1 MFTDPVTDDLPP
13 RPSFPATTARA
24 AAAPAPTG
32 PYGFYPLANDGRSS
46 PFQHIFLEVQA
57 LRRQGIAAP
66 VTTAV
71 GRPRAPVTARDRAAD
86 RLQTV
91 LATAPLD
98 YQDARSVLAKLSRQ
112 IHSAQTPTSDG
123 TEALTDAILRRTR
136 QLSAQRQHLERTDDA
151 QGQRPRLST
160 FDSRGPQDGYHADQ
174 GPAPIAALTVVAG
187 GFPGTA
193 NAVPRQ
199 RQPSRIPEPVQTIP
213 SVRKRPR
220 SPPPSR
226 LAAGESMPTTA
237 PIAAPAPPRPP
248 SPLRP
253 PNKFYNVR
261 LSQNPV
267 FLRRTSMKPPHLAAL
282 PSPATIP
289 APLLPAPAPTM
300 LTPTAQRVRRISRP
314 VRPEPAVTVSV
325 QTEPLPRPVVAD
337 APTLPRTRSFGLT
350 TVEPW
355 PVVSARPPPA
365 PPTPVS
371 TMGMGVQAD
380 PSRFYH
386 DRGIQPSPPWP
397 TLPTA
402 VFADAATQC
411 TTSPPLD
418 MTYSVVQT
426 DPPPRQITRQVHT
439 GDLVAVAEEGIQTS
453 PMGSLPPSPP
463 PPVPVARPQV
473 TSHGTQ
479 TDAPSPMHYPP
490 PPLLPTDW
498 ASAPPARPA
507 PVFPVPIPVPETVP
521 LPASEPPRIDPAR
534 IQAEILKWMEQ
545 QVMLRCLTDDL
556 FEETV
561 AKLVEEIAEAELQR
575 AHQRRPVTRDM
586 QTVASPTA
594 DVSAEAR
601 PSPLPPGL
609 DVGIQTTPP
618 LPPVEVPAPPT
629 PSPPP
634 AARPPLPPTP
644 PTKPDPVV
652 PRLVLIERD
661 VQTSPVPPPT
671 PPQLPTPSRV
681 PTPPPPPPATAM
693 AEVQVSP
700 PPSPSPPPPLAS
712 PPPVHDAQTQVS
724 TPARVEAATQLV
736 PSVMDVSISP
746 ATSLALPDPEPVPPT
761 PTPSPP
767 ESTGMSLPP
776 PSDASMS
783 PPSTPQAFSTDAPPS
798 MTYSMDVSEGEV
810 LTILHSE
817 GEVVSFDLPPPML
830 DHGKEDG
837 EEVVVDDDD
846 DENEFMTPRKRAVL
860 AQKKRVLGR
869 LRLRA
874 LNASLMD
881 GVTPSAST
889 SSSSSSS
896 LFTLPSPPESA
907 AVARQRVVDDADTTV
922 QSMSLS
928 LGEIP
933 EGDEAATTAEPSVD
947 TGTVTSRTATTTS
960 ATTGTSGTASTTRT
974 SSDMSGPHSDSSTT
988 SSTSRSSSPTTSTAA
1003 TVPIPPP
1010 GHMPPSLRR
1019 PVVGLAPA
1027 RLTAPA
1033 ATHASH
1039 VSHVAGATFE
1049 EFSDTIDQ
1057 LSGIAAGTILE
1068 DNEEEGQVG
1077 LMNGL
1082 GLPSPAIG

>member
-1 MFTDPVTDDLPP
+1 MFADPVADDLAP
-13 RPSFPATTARA
+13 RLSFPATTARA

-32 PYGFYPLANDGRSS
+32 PYAVHPPTNDGRSS
-46 PFQHIFLEVQA
+46 PFQHILLEVQA

-66 VTTAV
+66 VTAAV

-98 YQDARSVLAKLSRQ
+98 YQDARYVLAKLSRQ
-112 IHSAQTPTSDG
+112 IHSAQTPASDG

-136 QLSAQRQHLERTDDA
+136 QLSAQRQHLEQAGDSQR
-151 QGQRPRLST
+151 QRPRPSSL
-160 FDSRGPQDGYHADQ
+160 DAR
-174 GPAPIAALTVVAG
+174 G
-187 GFPGTA
+187 GFPG
-193 NAVPRQ
+193 AVDVASRQ
-199 RQPSRIPEPVQTIP
+199 RQRSRIPEPVQTIP

-220 SPPPSR
+220 SPPPSH
-226 LAAGESMPTTA
+226 LAVADSVPTTA
-237 PIAAPAPPRPP
+237 PIAVPAPPRPP

-289 APLLPAPAPTM
+289 APPLPAPAPTM

-325 QTEPLPRPVVAD
+325 QTEPLPRPAVV
-337 APTLPRTRSFGLT
+337 APTLPRTRSFGST

-365 PPTPVS
+365 PPTPVA
-371 TMGMGVQAD
+371 TIGMGVQAD

-386 DRGIQPSPPWP
+386 DRGTQPSPPWP
-397 TLPTA
+397 TSPTA
-402 VFADAATQC
+402 IYADAATQRS
-411 TTSPPLD
+411 TSPPLD

-453 PMGSLPPSPP
+453 PMASLPPSPQP
-463 PPVPVARPQV
+463 PAARPQV
-473 TSHGTQ
+473 SSHATQ
-479 TDAPSPMHYPP
+479 TDPPPPMHYPP

-498 ASAPPARPA
+498 APAPPARPA
-507 PVFPVPIPVPETVP
+507 PVFPVPIPIPETVP
-521 LPASEPPRIDPAR
+521 SPAPEPPRIDPAR

-561 AKLVEEIAEAELQR
+561 AELVEELAEAELQR
-575 AHQRRPVTRDM
+575 AQLRRPVTRDM

-594 DVSAEAR
+594 DASAEAR
-601 PSPLPPGL
+601 PTPPPPAL

-618 LPPVEVPAPPT
+618 LPPVEAPTAPT

-634 AARPPLPPTP
+634 VTIPPSPPTP
-644 PTKPDPVV
+644 PVKPEPVV

-661 VQTSPVPPPT
+661 VQTSPAPPPT
-671 PPQLPTPSRV
+671 PPQLPTPPRA
-681 PTPPPPPPATAM
+681 PTPPPPPPPTAT

-700 PPSPSPPPPLAS
+700 PPSPSPPPPPAS

-724 TPARVEAATQLV
+724 TPARAEAATQLA

-746 ATSLALPDPEPVPPT
+746 ATSLALPDPDPVTPT
-761 PTPSPP
+761 PTPPP
-767 ESTGMSLPP
+767 AESTGMSLPP
-776 PSDASMS
+776 PSDASTS
-783 PPSTPQAFSTDAPPS
+783 PPSTPQAFSADSPPS
-798 MTYSMDVSEGEV
+798 MTFSMDVSEGEV

-817 GEVVSFDLPPPML
+817 GEVVSFDLPPPIP
-830 DHGKEDG
+830 DHGEEDV
-837 EEVVVDDDD
+837 EEAEDDVD
-846 DENEFMTPRKRAVL
+846 EFITPRKRAVL

-889 SSSSSSS
+889 SSS
-896 LFTLPSPPESA
+896 FTLPSPSRSA
-907 AVARQRVVDDADTTV
+907 AVAQQRVVDDADTTV
-922 QSMSLS
+922 QSLSLS

-933 EGDEAATTAEPSVD
+933 EGDEGATTAEPSVGM
-947 TGTVTSRTATTTS
+947 GTATSRTTTTTS
-960 ATTGTSGTASTTRT
+960 TTSGTSGTASVAAFT
-974 SSDMSGPHSDSSTT
+974 SPDSSGSHPAPPT
-988 SSTSRSSSPTTSTAA
+988 STSRSSTPSTSTAT
-1003 TVPIPPP
+1003 TVPVPPP
-1010 GHMPPSLRR
+1010 SGHLPPSRRR
-1019 PVVGLAPA
+1019 PVVVIAPA

-1033 ATHASH
+1033 ATHIGCTSH
-1039 VSHVAGATFE
+1039 VTGATFE

-1068 DNEEEGQVG
+1068 EDEVEEGQVG
-1077 LMNGL
+1077 FINGL
-1082 GLPSPAIG
+1082 GLPSPAVG